1 MLQSSGVEFL
11 PFLVFS
17 CLRNW
22 NGSEWEADT
31 EKGGICVQVV
41 QKEEVSWSGPRT
53 KKYSTASIKEL
64 EQNRWNP
71 ASFTV
76 QKFPNISHQV
86 SKLLALYLEA
96 SIDPFD
102 DIELH
107 SKSWIRLQLGE
118 GVISSR
124 CSFLSS
130 QNITH
135 HPRQHRPFPKLIF
148 FSILLFHLFEEL

>member
-1 MLQSSGVEFL
+1 MLQSSGVELL

-71 ASFTV
+71 AS
-76 QKFPNISHQV
+76 
-86 SKLLALYLEA
+86 L
-96 SIDPFD
+96 
-102 DIELH
+102 
-107 SKSWIRLQLGE
+107 
-118 GVISSR
+118 
-124 CSFLSS
+124 
-130 QNITH
+130 
-135 HPRQHRPFPKLIF
+135 RQHRPFPKLIF